1 MSRSIWTTGRV
12 SGTLLVLSFAII
24 AVEFVVVLT
33 QGKFEG
39 VEAAWEGVEGIGEAA
54 TVFRDIDALRSPQVV
69 LLFLGF
75 GMLTVHLSE
84 AGDRALSFLAFNL
97 FMVFVILAAMEDT
110 FHSEVTAWA
119 GEEWART
126 GAVPEFFDPLRE
138 WVNGPVQL
146 RYVTF
151 VNTSMAFYGW
161 AFLRTGV
168 LPRWIGWSTL
178 IWSLGWLI
186 LAVVIQ
192 LTLPATYILL
202 PLLLGV
208 ALIVHREGP
217 QDRERI
223 PADETVGTLQSS
235 QGPA

>member
-1 MSRSIWTTGRV
+1 MSESIWTTGRI
-12 SGTLLVLSFAII
+12 SGTLLVLSTVLIVA
-24 AVEFVVVLT
+24 EFIVVLA
-33 QGKFEG
+33 QGKFG
-39 VEAAWEGVEGIGEAA
+39 GAEAAWEGVEGIGEAA
-54 TVFRDIDALRSPQVV
+54 SVFRDIEPLRIPQVV

-75 GMLTVHLSE
+75 GLLTAHLSQ

-97 FMVFVILAAMEDT
+97 FIVFVILAAIENT

-126 GAVPEFFDPLRE
+126 GAVPEFFEPLRE

-151 VNTSMAFYGW
+151 VNVSMAFYGW
-161 AFLRTGV
+161 AFLRTRV
-168 LPRWIGWSTL
+168 LPQWIGWSTL

-186 LAVVIQ
+186 LALVIQ

-208 ALIVHREGP
+208 ALLAFPSREP
-217 QDRERI
+217 RSE
-223 PADETVGTLQSS
+223 LS
-235 QGPA
+235 

>member
-1 MSRSIWTTGRV
+1 MWTTGRI
-12 SGTLLVLSFAII
+12 SGTLLVLSSVLVA
-24 AVEFVVVLT
+24 AELTVVLA
-33 QGKFEG
+33 QGKIEG
-39 VEAAWEGVEGIGEAA
+39 IEAAWEGVEGIGEAA
-54 TVFRDIDALRSPQVV
+54 TVFRDIEALRTPQVV

-84 AGDRALSFLAFNL
+84 AGDRTLSFLAFNL
-97 FMVFVILAAMEDT
+97 FIVFLVLAAIEDT

-151 VNTSMAFYGW
+151 VNASMAFYGW
-161 AFLRTGV
+161 AFLRTKV
-168 LPRWIGWSTL
+168 LPRWIGLGTL
-178 IWSLGWLI
+178 TWSLGWLVVA
-186 LAVVIQ
+186 LVIQ

-208 ALIVHREGP
+208 ALIVHRDGP
-217 QDRERI
+217 RPQH
-223 PADETVGTLQSS
+223 A
-235 QGPA
+235 

>member
-1 MSRSIWTTGRV
+1 MSGRIWTPGRI
-12 SGTLLVLSFAII
+12 SGTLLVLSTLLIVA
-24 AVEFVVVLT
+24 EFMVVLT
-33 QGKFEG
+33 QGKFGG

-54 TVFRDIDALRSPQVV
+54 SVFRDIEALRSPQVI

-75 GMLTVHLSE
+75 GLLTVHLSE

-97 FMVFVILAAMEDT
+97 FTVFFILAAIEAT

-126 GAVPEFFDPLRE
+126 GTVPEFFDPLRE

-146 RYVTF
+146 QYVTF
-151 VNTSMAFYGW
+151 VNASMAFYGW
-161 AFLRTGV
+161 ASLRTRV
-168 LPRWIGWSTL
+168 LPQWIGWSTL
-178 IWSLGWLI
+178 IWSMGWLI
-186 LAVVIQ
+186 LALVIQ

-217 QDRERI
+217 RQQQ
-223 PADETVGTLQSS
+223 V
-235 QGPA
+235 